1 MLKLEKLEIVVNE
14 ILKREYDE
22 ILTHTDL
29 SVLLDVEYKS
39 KEYFLYMTKIK
50 KLVLEKGK
58 ALENI
63 HGTGYRIVNPDN
75 YSSMAINQYKLGFNR
90 LSKGE
95 KILKYAPTKDMTQ
108 EGLNTYRQVADRA
121 NQLHASL
128 AGGIVELKLLNRKK
142 EHPLLHKSS
151 GV

>member
-1 MLKLEKLEIVVNE
+1 MLNLQKVESVVNI
-14 ILKREYDE
+14 ILRKEYDVL
-22 ILTHTDL
+22 ITHSEMSDML
-29 SVLLDVEYKS
+29 NIHYKS
-39 KEYFLYMTKIK
+39 KDYFSHITKIK
-50 KLVLEKGK
+50 KMLLESGK
-58 ALENI
+58 ALESV
-63 HGTGYRIVNPDN
+63 HGVGYRIVNPDN
-75 YSSMAINQYKLGFNR
+75 YSAMAINQYKLGFNR

-128 AGGIVELKLLNRKK
+128 AGGVVELKLLNRKQK
-142 EHPLLHKSS
+142 HPLLQNSS